1 MILHQPEPRLAL
13 EKVGFAGDY
22 NRMPF
27 GFSHNLHQLG
37 LFKDDA
43 LRGLCRR
50 FADQPQDYFVSHSAP
65 TPGTTFYGVPRTEL
79 KPHEAFDRLTAGS
92 YKILLKRLE
101 RHDSGFRDL
110 LAELFRQVQE
120 QLQANGF
127 CSDVVRLESSIFISA
142 ASTTTPFHFDPE
154 VNFFCQIEGEKIYH
168 LYPPSEL
175 AEEELEPLYV
185 RATVDI
191 GQVDLGRRDA
201 AAEHVFELVPGSGL
215 HQPQNAPHWV
225 ETSDSRSVSYTF
237 VYETRESR
245 SLSRV
250 RSFNYYLR
258 RTAVAPSR
266 PGVNPTRDALKS
278 GMMAALI
285 PARQQV
291 GKALRRWSQR

>member
-1 MILHQPEPRLAL
+1 MSLHQPEPLLAL
-13 EKVGFAGDY
+13 EGVEFAGSY
-22 NRMPF
+22 NRTPF
-27 GFSHNLHQLG
+27 GFSHNLHRLD

-43 LRGLCRR
+43 LRALCCT
-50 FADQPQDYFVSHSAP
+50 FADHPDDYFVSRSAP
-65 TPGTTFYGVPRTEL
+65 TPGTTFYAVPPTDL
-79 KPHEAFDRLTAGS
+79 KPHEAFDQLTAGS

-101 RHDSGFRDL
+101 RHDQRFREL
-110 LAELFRQVQE
+110 LTKLFQQVKD
-120 QLQANGF
+120 QLRPNGF
-127 CSDVVRLESSIFISA
+127 SCDVVRLESSIFISA

-154 VNFFCQIEGEKIYH
+154 VNFFCQVEGEKIYH

-191 GQVDLGRRDA
+191 GQVDLARRNA
-201 AAEHVFELVPGSGL
+201 SAEHIFPLSPGSGL
-215 HQPQNAPHWV
+215 HQPQDAPHWV
-225 ETSDSRSVSYTF
+225 ETSHARSVSYTF
-237 VYETRESR
+237 VYETRTSR

-258 RTAVAPSR
+258 RSNLEPSR

-291 GKALRRWSQR
+291 GKTLRRWSHR